1 MDDIQAIIAM
11 NLVKL
16 RKNRNLTLDQV
27 SELTGVSKAMLG
39 QIEKGKSTPT
49 VTTLWKIANGFQVSF
64 SVFLKEDKPKVRKI
78 NLQDVKPVTD
88 NEENYSVYPFFPY
101 NPETKFEIYVVDLKP
116 GCIHEAKTHLG
127 EEYILIKEGE
137 LTVILQGQEHMLSSG
152 DALQFTGATPHSYIN
167 SSEETASFFLLMYY
181 PEPQG

>member
-49 VTTLWKIANGFQVSF
+49 VTTLWKIANGLQVSF
-64 SVFLKEDKPKVRKI
+64 LYF
-78 NLQDVKPVTD
+78 
-88 NEENYSVYPFFPY
+88 
-101 NPETKFEIYVVDLKP
+101 
-116 GCIHEAKTHLG
+116 
-127 EEYILIKEGE
+127 
-137 LTVILQGQEHMLSSG
+137 
-152 DALQFTGATPHSYIN
+152 
-167 SSEETASFFLLMYY
+167 
-181 PEPQG
+181 